1 MVTRQATPRHTWV
14 LLLIVPFLL
23 PLAGCEPTTPKT
35 TPPKTT
41 EPTSAGTTW
50 TVASYGAGALD
61 GGSGPS
67 LISLG
72 GVAWGG
78 GRFVAVG
85 LKIGDSY
92 IKELI
97 VHSTDGTTW
106 TAAPS
111 VVGTHILRG
120 VAWGS
125 GRFVAVGSSLD
136 GVLGGR
142 LRSTGVGMH
151 STDGATWSAALG
163 IGEAGD
169 AVSTYLVLFYGLTRV
184 TWGGGRFVAVGN
196 RRDGDR
202 TVGVI
207 VHSTDGATWTVA
219 SGVDGF
225 DSLSGVA
232 WGGGRFVAVGS
243 ITETDPS
250 GGYGLISGVVLRSTD
265 GLTWTSASV
274 VDGTTSLARVTWGG
288 GRFVAVGS
296 RRDGDR
302 SVAVIV
308 HSTDGATWTAASGV
322 DGFDNLSGVAWG
334 GGRFV
339 AFRSNIGLDDDRRHF
354 LHSTDGATWTAASPM
369 NGAAWEAGNVNISG
383 VTYDGTRFVAVGDS
397 GGAGSRDGLI
407 LTSP

>member
-61 GGSGPS
+61 GGSGTG
-67 LISLG
+67 LILG

-136 GVLGGR
+136 GVLGGG

-169 AVSTYLVLFYGLTRV
+169 AVSTYLALAYGLTRV

-196 RRDGDR
+196 RRDGYR
-202 TVGVI
+202 TVG
-207 VHSTDGATWTVA
+207 
-219 SGVDGF
+219 
-225 DSLSGVA
+225 
-232 WGGGRFVAVGS
+232 
-243 ITETDPS
+243 E
-250 GGYGLISGVVLRSTD
+250 
-265 GLTWTSASV
+265 SV
-274 VDGTTSLARVTWGG
+274 
-288 GRFVAVGS
+288 
-296 RRDGDR
+296 
-302 SVAVIV
+302 
-308 HSTDGATWTAASGV
+308 
-322 DGFDNLSGVAWG
+322 
-334 GGRFV
+334 
-339 AFRSNIGLDDDRRHF
+339 
-354 LHSTDGATWTAASPM
+354 HSTDGATWTAASPM

-397 GGAGSRDGLI
+397 GGAGARDGLI